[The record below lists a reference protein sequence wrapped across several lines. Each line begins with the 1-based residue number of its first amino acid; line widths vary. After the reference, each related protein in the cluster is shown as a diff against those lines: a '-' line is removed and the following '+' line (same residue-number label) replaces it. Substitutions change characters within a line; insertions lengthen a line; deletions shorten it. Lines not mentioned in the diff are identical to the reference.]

1 MMLDIQ
7 ELIGHLHPVLV
18 HLPVGIL
25 LIGILFYWLS
35 RKEKYSGL
43 RDSVSLLFL
52 LGAISAILSCITGYI
67 LSDAEAYDEGLKNWH
82 QWMGIGTALLSV
94 GVYYFSRKP
103 EQRVW
108 LNSLSLLML
117 AGIFVTGHLGGSLTH
132 GPDYFSKP
140 LAELWGAPQKAEPVF
155 KKPIP
160 DIAEAVVYKDLIHP
174 VFQARCASCHGEKK
188 QKGKLNLED
197 EEGILKGGKTGKAI
211 IPGKPDLGELIKR
224 LTLPVSSKDHMP
236 PKNKPQLTD
245 NEISLIKWWL
255 ADSADFNKKVRMM
268 QQPSFVK
275 PALLAVQN
283 GVDTQAV
290 KISDVPDAPVDPA
303 PEEVLNMLKSRGI
316 VILPVAKNSNY
327 LSVSFIIAPATDSN
341 LVLLG
346 KMSKQLVWLNLG
358 GSKISDNG
366 LRSAGKLVQLTKLY
380 LNDTNITDSGL
391 HYLKPLKRLQY
402 LNLVNTKISTK
413 GLSQLTELKALRNL
427 FCYQTNIHG
436 RDFDQLKQSFPR
448 ANLDTGGYVVATFAA
463 DTTVYKGP
471 GK

>member
-35 RKEKYSGL
+35 RKEKYRGL
-43 RDSVSLLFL
+43 RDSVSILFL
-52 LGAISAILSCITGYI
+52 LGALSAILSCITGYV

-94 GVYYFSRKP
+94 GVYYFSRKS
-103 EQRVW
+103 EW
-108 LNSLSLLML
+108 GGWMKSLSLLML

-140 LAELWGAPQKAEPVF
+140 LAEFWGGPEKAEPVF
-155 KKPIP
+155 KQPVP

-188 QKGKLNLED
+188 QKGKLNLAD

-211 IPGKPDLGELIKR
+211 FPGKTDVGELIKR

-268 QQPSFVK
+268 QQPSFIK
-275 PALLAVQN
+275 LALLAIQN

-290 KISDVPDAPVDPA
+290 KISDVPDEPVDAA
-303 PEEVLNMLKSRGI
+303 PEEVLNMLKTRGI
-316 VILPVAKNSNY
+316 VILPVAKNSHY
-327 LSVSFIIAPATDSN
+327 LSASFVIAPEADSS
-341 LVLLG
+341 LVLLE
-346 KMSKQLVWLNLG
+346 KMSKQLIWLNLG
-358 GSKISDNG
+358 GSKISDKG
-366 LRSAGKLVQLTKLY
+366 LQSTAKLSRLTRIY
-380 LNDTNITDSGL
+380 LNDTKITDSGVY
-391 HYLKPLKRLQY
+391 YLKPLKQLQY
-402 LNLVNTKISTK
+402 LNLVNTNVSPK
-413 GLSQLTELKALRNL
+413 GLAQLAELKALKNIY
-427 FCYQTNIHG
+427 CYQTNIHG
-436 RDFDQLKQSFPR
+436 RDFDRLKQSFPHT
-448 ANLDTGGYVVATFAA
+448 NLDTGGYVVSTLTT
-463 DTTVYKGP
+463 DTTVFKGSN
-471 GK
+471 